1 MANERRYLDYNGLQF
16 FWNKLKQIFQYKISN
31 TTSDVIYLDKN
42 NPGDSH
48 LSLQAI
54 SDDGNTKTQLDRI
67 LPAGS
72 NCLENLQNKYLVT
85 AAAVKCIVK
94 KYAPEQN
101 KFTSIL
107 TPDGDICALQ
117 SNAYFRFNGTQPI
130 KIGVDNSCNL
140 IIIGLNNSEN
150 NPVTRIITSEG
161 TEYISN
167 DDNCSML
174 TTAAVTKLIED
185 SWAGLNMYYN
195 VPTQTLTINCS
206 NLPLGVTNSG
216 VCGTR
221 FHIANSEWQL
231 TSNDTCSHSN
241 TIAPTWAATKA
252 LLECSAPSL
261 IIGDTKCSIC
271 QINKSTNTP
280 YLNLVV
286 NGAVKN
292 SHKLVGSGSASVGW
306 GSGEIVINSVDSK
319 CTARVTCSSSKL
331 YLVGST
337 QQTGT
342 TAPTNTGASSVF
354 TEAGYLHA
362 KTADT
367 GDNSTILATTAFVTN
382 AVAEAQSGAIHFCGV
397 WPTDGNVTTRQYKK
411 GTYWLVSED
420 RGLPNALCI
429 ALEAGDM
436 VYHTTNE
443 TNFRKNDFTV
453 VQSNLSRITCNDI
466 CAITNVS

>member
-48 LSLQAI
+48 LSLQAV

-72 NCLENLQNKYLVT
+72 NCLNTLQDKHLVT

-101 KFTSIL
+101 KFTSII
-107 TPDGDICALQ
+107 TSNGDTICATRPDDSFKLL
-117 SNAYFRFNGTQPI
+117 GIQPVEV
-130 KIGVDNSCNL
+130 GFTRSCNL
-140 IIIGLNNSEN
+140 ITIGLNNCN
-150 NPVTRIITSEG
+150 GNPITKIITSCAENV
-161 TEYISN
+161 SQN
-167 DDNCSML
+167 DNCSML
-174 TTAAVTKLIED
+174 TTGAVTKLID
-185 SWAGLNMYYN
+185 
-195 VPTQTLTINCS
+195 
-206 NLPLGVTNSG
+206 
-216 VCGTR
+216 
-221 FHIANSEWQL
+221 
-231 TSNDTCSHSN
+231 N

-252 LLECSAPSL
+252 LLKCSEPSL
-261 IIGDTKCSIC
+261 IIANTACGLC

-280 YLNLVV
+280 YLNLVI
-286 NGAVKN
+286 NGSVKN

-319 CTARVTCSSSKL
+319 CTARVTSSSSKL

-354 TEAGYLHA
+354 TKSGYLYA
-362 KTADT
+362 KTADA
-367 GDNSTILATTAFVTN
+367 GENSTVLATTEFVTK

-429 ALEAGDM
+429 VLEAGDM

-443 TNFRKNDFTV
+443 NNFRKNDFTV

-466 CAITNVS
+466 CTITNVV